1 MSVAIRGV
9 SLTTRDARISFI
21 LRAILR
27 ERCGPTRNGTNNQ
40 GNVCSLG
47 EGMACGEMNGSVCRH
62 MPESKVLL

>member
-27 ERCGPTRNGTNNQ
+27 ERCGPTRNGTNTKAM
-40 GNVCSLG
+40 S
-47 EGMACGEMNGSVCRH
+47 A
-62 MPESKVLL
+62 LLAKAWRVVR